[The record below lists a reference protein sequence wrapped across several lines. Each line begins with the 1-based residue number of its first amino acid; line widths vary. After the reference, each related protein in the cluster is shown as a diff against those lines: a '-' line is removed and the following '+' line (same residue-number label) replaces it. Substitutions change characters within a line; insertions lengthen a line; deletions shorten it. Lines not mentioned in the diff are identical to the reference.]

1 MSKPSYPRARRVNAI
16 IQEVLAD
23 EIERLTDPRL
33 GFVTVT
39 GVDAAPDMRHA
50 TVFVST
56 VDPARIED
64 VLKGLT
70 AAAPRLR
77 AALGKEIR
85 TKYTPQL
92 DFKADPGVIQGERI
106 EAILRSLGDQEVD
119 PEPEGDLSP
128 KGSTESA
135 RSSEARG

>member
-1 MSKPSYPRARRVNAI
+1 MSKPSYPRSRRVNAI
-16 IQEVLAD
+16 IQEVLAE

-56 VDPARIED
+56 VDITKID
-64 VLKGLT
+64 DSLKGLT

-77 AALGKEIR
+77 AVLGREIR
-85 TKYTPQL
+85 TKYTPEL
-92 DFKADPGVIQGERI
+92 EFKADTGVLQGERI
-106 EAILRSLGDQEVD
+106 EALLRKLGDEAES
-119 PEPEGDLSP
+119 EPVEGKIPD
-128 KGSTESA
+128 GDEQHA
-135 RSSEARG
+135 

>member
-1 MSKPSYPRARRVNAI
+1 LSKPSYPRARRVNAI
-16 IQEVLAD
+16 IQEGLAE

-56 VDPARIED
+56 VDPNQIEET
-64 VLKGLT
+64 LKGLS

-77 AALGKEIR
+77 TVLGKEIR

-92 DFKADPGVIQGERI
+92 EFWADPGVIQGERI
-106 EAILRSLGDQEVD
+106 EAILRSLGDD
-119 PEPEGDLSP
+119 D
-128 KGSTESA
+128 A
-135 RSSEARG
+135 SSERNPSTADAGENHA

>member
-1 MSKPSYPRARRVNAI
+1 LSKPSYPRARRVNAI
-16 IQEVLAD
+16 IQEVLAE

-56 VDPARIED
+56 VDPNQIEET
-64 VLKGLT
+64 LKGLS

-77 AALGKEIR
+77 TVLGREIR

-92 DFKADPGVIQGERI
+92 EFRADPGVIQGERI
-106 EAILRSLGDQEVD
+106 EAILRSLGDDDVS
-119 PEPEGDLSP
+119 PERNP
-128 KGSTESA
+128 SA
-135 RSSEARG
+135 ADADENHA

>member
-1 MSKPSYPRARRVNAI
+1 MSKPSYPRSRRVNAI
-16 IQEVLAD
+16 IQEVLAE

-56 VDPARIED
+56 VDVSQIDES
-64 VLKGLT
+64 LKGLT

-92 DFKADPGVIQGERI
+92 EFKADTGVLQGERI
-106 EAILRSLGDQEVD
+106 EALLRKLGEESSPISVD
-119 PEPEGDLSP
+119 GANPEGD
-128 KGSTESA
+128 EQRA
-135 RSSEARG
+135 

>member
-1 MSKPSYPRARRVNAI
+1 MSKPSYPRSRRVNAI
-16 IQEVLAD
+16 IQEVLAE

-39 GVDAAPDMRHA
+39 GVDASPDMRHA

-56 VDPARIED
+56 VDISQIAD
-64 VLKGLT
+64 SLKGLT

-85 TKYTPQL
+85 TKYTPEL
-92 DFKADPGVIQGERI
+92 EFKADTGVLQGERI
-106 EAILRSLGDQEVD
+106 EALLRSLGDATEPVPVED
-119 PEPEGDLSP
+119 RIPESDEQ
-128 KGSTESA
+128 SA
-135 RSSEARG
+135 

>member
-1 MSKPSYPRARRVNAI
+1 VSKPSYPRSRRVNAI
-16 IQEVLAD
+16 IQEVLAE

-39 GVDAAPDMRHA
+39 GVDASPDMRHA

-56 VDPARIED
+56 VDISQID
-64 VLKGLT
+64 DSLKGLA

-85 TKYTPQL
+85 TKYTPEL
-92 DFKADPGVIQGERI
+92 DFKADTGVLQGERI
-106 EAILRSLGDQEVD
+106 EALLRKLGDD
-119 PEPEGDLSP
+119 
-128 KGSTESA
+128 TESSPIEG
-135 RSSEARG
+135 RISESDDQRA

>member
-1 MSKPSYPRARRVNAI
+1 MSKPSYPRSRRVNAI
-16 IQEVLAD
+16 IQEVLAE

-56 VDPARIED
+56 VDISRID
-64 VLKGLT
+64 DSLKGLA

-85 TKYTPQL
+85 TKYTPEL
-92 DFKADPGVIQGERI
+92 EFKADTGVLAGERI
-106 EAILRSLGDQEVD
+106 EALLRKLGDESESGPV
-119 PEPEGDLSP
+119 EGRISETD
-128 KGSTESA
+128 EQSA
-135 RSSEARG
+135 

>member
-16 IQEVLAD
+16 IREVLAE

-56 VDPARIED
+56 VDPNQIED
-64 VLKGLT
+64 TLKGLR

-77 AALGKEIR
+77 AVLGKEIR

-92 DFKADPGVIQGERI
+92 EFRADPGVIQGERI
-106 EAILRSLGDQEVD
+106 EAILRSLVD
-119 PEPEGDLSP
+119 DDVPPERSP
-128 KGSTESA
+128 STADAGENHA
-135 RSSEARG
+135 

>member
-1 MSKPSYPRARRVNAI
+1 MSKPSYPRSRRVNAI
-16 IQEVLAD
+16 IREVLAE

-33 GFVTVT
+33 GLVTVT

-56 VDPARIED
+56 VDPTQIED
-64 VLKGLT
+64 TLKGLV

-77 AALGKEIR
+77 SVLGKEIR

-92 DFKADPGVIQGERI
+92 EFKADMGVIEGERI
-106 EAILRSLGDQEVD
+106 EAILRSLGGPDT
-119 PEPEGDLSP
+119 PGPEGD
-128 KGSTESA
+128 TESL
-135 RSSEARG
+135 EEGDKRG

>member
-1 MSKPSYPRARRVNAI
+1 MSKPSYPRSRRVNAI
-16 IQEVLAD
+16 IHEVLAE

-56 VDPARIED
+56 IEVDRID
-64 VLKGLT
+64 DSLKGLA

-77 AALGKEIR
+77 AALGREIR
-85 TKYTPQL
+85 TKYTPEL
-92 DFKADPGVIQGERI
+92 EFKADKGVIEGDRI
-106 EAILRSLGDQEVD
+106 EAILRKLGDENAD
-119 PEPEGDLSP
+119 IS
-128 KGSTESA
+128 STEPLLPEIGVDRA
-135 RSSEARG
+135 

>member
-1 MSKPSYPRARRVNAI
+1 MSKPSYPRTRRVNAI
-16 IQEVLAD
+16 IQEVLAE

-39 GVDAAPDMRHA
+39 GVDASPDMRHA

-56 VDPARIED
+56 VDISQID
-64 VLKGLT
+64 DSLKGLT

-85 TKYTPQL
+85 TKYTPEL
-92 DFKADPGVIQGERI
+92 EFKADTGVLHGERI
-106 EAILRSLGDQEVD
+106 EALLRKLGDETASA
-119 PEPEGDLSP
+119 PIEG
-128 KGSTESA
+128 
-135 RSSEARG
+135 RISENDERRA

>member
-1 MSKPSYPRARRVNAI
+1 MSKPSYPRSRRVSAI
-16 IQEVLAD
+16 IQEVLAS

-56 VDPARIED
+56 LDISQID
-64 VLKGLT
+64 DTLKGLT

-77 AALGKEIR
+77 AALGREIR
-85 TKYTPQL
+85 TKYTPEL
-92 DFKADPGVIQGERI
+92 EFKADTGVLQGERI
-106 EAILRSLGDQEVD
+106 EALLRKLGDEVGSV
-119 PEPEGDLSP
+119 PVEGGTP
-128 KGSTESA
+128 GSE
-135 RSSEARG
+135 EQRG

>member
-1 MSKPSYPRARRVNAI
+1 MSKPSYPRSRRVNAI
-16 IQEVLAD
+16 IQEVLAE

-56 VDPARIED
+56 VDPTRLED
-64 VLKGLT
+64 ALKGLV

-77 AALGKEIR
+77 SVLGKEIR

-92 DFKADPGVIQGERI
+92 EFKADMGVIEGERI
-106 EAILRSLGDQEVD
+106 EAILRSLGQPDT
-119 PEPEGDLSP
+119 PGD
-128 KGSTESA
+128 TESL
-135 RSSEARG
+135 EQGDNRG

>member
-1 MSKPSYPRARRVNAI
+1 MSKPSYPRSRRVNAI
-16 IQEVLAD
+16 IQEVLAE

-56 VDPARIED
+56 VDISQIDES
-64 VLKGLT
+64 LKGLT

-77 AALGKEIR
+77 AALGKAIR
-85 TKYTPQL
+85 TKYTPEL
-92 DFKADPGVIQGERI
+92 EFKADTGVLQGERI
-106 EAILRSLGDQEVD
+106 EALLRKLGDESSPIPVD
-119 PEPEGDLSP
+119 GANPGGD
-128 KGSTESA
+128 EHRA
-135 RSSEARG
+135 

>member
-1 MSKPSYPRARRVNAI
+1 MSKPSYPRSRRVNAI

-50 TVFVST
+50 TVYVST
-56 VDPARIED
+56 VDIAQMGD
-64 VLKGLT
+64 TLKGLA

-77 AALGKEIR
+77 AVLGKEIR
-85 TKYTPQL
+85 TKYTPEL
-92 DFKADPGVIQGERI
+92 EFKADTGVLQGERI
-106 EAILRSLGDQEVD
+106 EAILRKLGEVD
-119 PEPEGDLSP
+119 GGSAAVEGGAPQSD
-128 KGSTESA
+128 EQRA
-135 RSSEARG
+135 